1 MIEID
6 NKELVDDFKD
16 YLRIDKNYSENT
28 IESYITSVAQFNK
41 NFDSIT
47 MNKSKTYCFLLNEKP
62 FFFAP
67 LNAVHFVY
75 YIRSRNDKTK
85 FGYRYNLP
93 SVQ

>member
-1 MIEID
+1 M
-6 NKELVDDFKD
+6 
-16 YLRIDKNYSENT
+16 
-28 IESYITSVAQFNK
+28 SYRK
-41 NFDSIT
+41 FDIVT

-75 YIRSRNDKTK
+75 YIRSRNDKKK
-85 FGYRYNLP
+85 FGYRYNMP